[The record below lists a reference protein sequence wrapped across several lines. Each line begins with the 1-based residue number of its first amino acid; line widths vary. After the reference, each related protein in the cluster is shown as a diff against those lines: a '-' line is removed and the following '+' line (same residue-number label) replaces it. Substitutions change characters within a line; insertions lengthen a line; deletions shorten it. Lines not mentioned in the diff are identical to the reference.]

1 MFGLGGY
8 NMPDLLTILLT
19 GIFIPLF
26 PMSMIFN
33 AILDKVKYSW
43 LRAFLLLIWP
53 LIGLLILLNS
63 NLVIPDWVVTLA
75 LSTSFLYALRM
86 LTLREVNQW
95 SGFLATSLWSLLW
108 LSLSQGISADL
119 LYGFAVSMSIPLV
132 LLVLLSAGLEKR
144 FGAAYTGLYGGLAR
158 TIPRYAGVFVTV
170 VVAAIATPL
179 FPTFFIM
186 LDMIVETISNKP
198 VAALALLV
206 IWLLWSWAGARLI
219 QGLIVGRAS
228 KFKIAD
234 MNINAIGFYSIVLI
248 ALLASGIY
256 LSGVIL

>member
-1 MFGLGGY
+1 MTDS
-8 NMPDLLTILLT
+8 MIILLA
-19 GIFIPLF
+19 GIFLPLF
-26 PMSMIFN
+26 PMSMVFN
-33 AILDKVKYSW
+33 AIIENTRYAW
-43 LRAFLLLIWP
+43 LRAALFVVWP
-53 LIGLLILLNS
+53 LCGLFIVLNS
-63 NLVIPDWVVTLA
+63 KVVIPGWLLPLA
-75 LSTSFLYALRM
+75 LTTSVLYALRM

-108 LSLSQGISADL
+108 LAVMQDTTTVL
-119 LYGFAVSMSIPLV
+119 LNSYALSMSVPLV
-132 LLVLLSAGLEKR
+132 LLVLLSAGLEQR

-158 TIPRYAGVFVTV
+158 TIPRFSGVLVTV

-186 LDMIVETISNKP
+186 LDMVVETVSATP
-198 VAALALLV
+198 LAAMVLLL

-228 KFKIAD
+228 DAKIAD
-234 MNINAIGFYSIVLI
+234 MDITTISLYSL
-248 ALLASGIY
+248 ALLALIVAGIY

>member
-1 MFGLGGY
+1 MTGIII
-8 NMPDLLTILLT
+8 ILLT
-19 GIFIPLF
+19 GVFLPLF

-33 AILDKVKYSW
+33 AIVDNIKHPW
-43 LRAFLLLIWP
+43 LRVLLFAVWP
-53 LIGLLILLNS
+53 LIGLLIVYNS
-63 NLVIPDWVVTLA
+63 KVVIPDWLMPMA
-75 LSTSFLYALRM
+75 LTTSALYALRM
-86 LTLREVNQW
+86 LSLREVTQW

-108 LSLSQGISADL
+108 LAVMHDTPVGL
-119 LYGFAVSMSIPLV
+119 LYSYAISMSTPLV
-132 LLVLLSAGLEKR
+132 LLVLLSAGLEQR

-158 TIPRYAGVFVTV
+158 TIPRFTGILVTV

-186 LDMIVETISNKP
+186 LDMIVETISATP
-198 VAALALLV
+198 LAAMALLL

-228 KFKIAD
+228 NVKILD
-234 MNINAIGFYSIVLI
+234 MEITTISLYALILLMLIIG
-248 ALLASGIY
+248 GIY